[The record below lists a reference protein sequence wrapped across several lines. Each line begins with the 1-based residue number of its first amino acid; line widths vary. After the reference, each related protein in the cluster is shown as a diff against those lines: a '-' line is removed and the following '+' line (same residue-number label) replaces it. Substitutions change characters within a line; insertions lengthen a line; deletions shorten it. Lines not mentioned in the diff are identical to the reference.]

1 MWDIPTMTVIAD
13 MKKRV
18 VLPSA
23 KPGDRFDVQ
32 ISAGGRVVLT
42 RLEPVKRKVSYAR
55 KGGLLVAVTDTPIS
69 WEETRKTMDENP

>member
-23 KPGDRFDVQ
+23 KPGDRFDAQVL
-32 ISAGGRVVLT
+32 GDGRVVLT
-42 RLEPVKRKVSYAR
+42 RLEPVKRKVTYAR
-55 KGGLLVAVTDTPIS
+55 KEGLLVAVTDTPIS
-69 WEETRKTMDENP
+69 WEETRKGMDEFP